1 MACAVPFF
9 DYSVN
14 GIGLKIKLLMPY
26 DKEFKTDKQ
35 KVVIYQFGV
44 PGVYPSVPIESLK
57 LKCVI
62 NRSLLFQP
70 SYFNV

>member
-26 DKEFKTDKQ
+26 DKEFKTHKQ
-35 KVVIYQFGV
+35 KVVIY
-44 PGVYPSVPIESLK
+44 
-57 LKCVI
+57 
-62 NRSLLFQP
+62 
-70 SYFNV
+70 